1 MDAIS
6 ATPNVPNSSTNAKS
20 VKFIET
26 DISTEK
32 ADILKWKTTGN
43 PNWVTTSGSGAGPE
57 ILTLDFLPNTRN
69 DVEVLI
75 VRSVTVNFNFVS
87 RYATSVQQYACRIS
101 SKFGNTSRTVY
112 SEGVYPLTIT
122 YTPPQYL
129 PASIANSDT
138 VFKCSVTPAKHASA
152 TFEISVASIDFS
164 RYIIALEST

>member
-6 ATPNVPNSSTNAKS
+6 ATPNVSSSSTNAKS

-32 ADILKWKTTGN
+32 TDILKRKTTGN
-43 PNWVTTSGSGAGPE
+43 PNWVTTAGGAGPVN
-57 ILTLDFLPNTRN
+57 LTLNFLANTQN

-87 RYATSVQQYACRIS
+87 KYATDVQQYSCRIS
-101 SKFGNTSRTVY
+101 SRFGSTSRTVY

-129 PASIANSDT
+129 PASVAKSGT
-138 VFKCSVTPAKHASA
+138 VFACSVTPAKFASA